1 MILGI
6 SSMLIDFHISPL
18 VKFLIK
24 SFINFV
30 TGFGVFLVVVFFFF
44 LPLSVENSLYVLD
57 TNHLSD
63 M

>member
-1 MILGI
+1 
-6 SSMLIDFHISPL
+6 MLTDFHISPL

-24 SFINFV
+24 SFTNFL
-30 TGFGVFLVVVFFFF
+30 TGFGFFWLLFF